1 MHSKDNMEASNQR
14 WSVVL
19 LIEILFTVFFT
30 GFFPRSWHQ
39 NIYLS
44 MYVLMYF
51 TAVVNLDQNKNA
63 MIWLAVVS
71 LIFTG
76 LTKIWFNTVIETIS
90 VSLDVGFFTFIVIS
104 LIRQIAKA
112 KSVTALVFLEAIN
125 AYLLLGIV
133 FTFLVGLTVRLDPH
147 AYNFSS
153 EIIRPHDFMYHGF
166 ITFTTTGYGDF
177 IPLKP
182 WSQSLSVLI
191 AMSGQLYVAVII
203 ALLVGKLSSQSDQK

>member
-1 MHSKDNMEASNQR
+1 METSNQR
-14 WSVVL
+14 WSILL

-30 GFFPRSWHQ
+30 GFFPESWHQ
-39 NIYLS
+39 NIYLG

-51 TAVVNLDQNKNA
+51 TAVVNLDQNKKV

-90 VSLDVGFFTFIVIS
+90 VSLDVAFFTFIVIS
-104 LIRQIAKA
+104 LIRQIAGA
-112 KSVTALVFLEAIN
+112 KSVSPRVLLEAVN

-133 FTFLVGLTVRLDPH
+133 CTFLVGLTVRLDPH
-147 AYNFSS
+147 SYNFSTAQ
-153 EIIRPHDFMYHGF
+153 IKPHDIMYYGF
-166 ITFTTTGYGDF
+166 ITLTTTGYGDF

-182 WSQSLSVLI
+182 WSQSLSILI
-191 AMSGQLYVAVII
+191 AMSGQLYVAIII
-203 ALLVGKLSSQSDQK
+203 ALLVGKFSSQSEKK